1 MKRPYIICH
10 MMASVDGRIDCPM
23 VAQISGEEYYTALDS
38 LGASSKLSGRVTA
51 ALECSAV
58 SEELSVEAVVPSKG
72 SDAVS
77 VKTLPEESVHQAVK
91 SEEYTIVVD
100 THGRLQMA
108 SAEADG
114 HPLLVILSENVSEA
128 HLEML
133 RKNHVSWIATGKN
146 RIDLQRAVEIL
157 AEQFAVSRLILV
169 GGGNINGGF
178 LEAGLVDEVSVMI
191 APGIDG
197 RKGET
202 AVFDGCHWQA
212 DSPYR
217 LKLKSVEQVEG
228 TETIWLRYLCK

>member
-10 MMASVDGRIDCPM
+10 MMTSVDGRIDCPM
-23 VAQISGEEYYTALDS
+23 VAQISGEEYYSALDS
-38 LGASSKLSGRVTA
+38 LGTSSKLSGRVTA

-58 SEELSVEAVVPSKG
+58 SEELSAEAVVSSKDC
-72 SDAVS
+72 DAVS
-77 VKTLPEESVHQAVK
+77 VDALAQETVHQAVK
-91 SEEYTIVVD
+91 SDEYTIVVD
-100 THGRLQMA
+100 THGRLQMS

-114 HPLLVILSENVSEA
+114 HPLLVILSEDVSVA

-146 RIDLQRAVEIL
+146 HIDLQRAVEIL
-157 AEQFAVSRLILV
+157 AGQFEVSRLVLV

-178 LEAGLVDEVSVMI
+178 LEAGLVDEVSLMI
-191 APGIDG
+191 ASGIDG
-197 RKGET
+197 RRGET
-202 AVFDGCHWQA
+202 AVFDGCHWQG
-212 DSPYR
+212 DSPYH

>member
-23 VAQISGEEYYTALDS
+23 VAQISGEEYYTALES
-38 LGASSKLSGRVTA
+38 LGTSSKLSGRVTA

-58 SEELSVEAVVPSKG
+58 SEELFDEAVVSSKRCG
-72 SDAVS
+72 AVS
-77 VKTLPEESVHQAVK
+77 VETLAQESVFRAVK

-108 SAEADG
+108 SGEADG
-114 HPLLVILSENVSEA
+114 HPLLVILSEEVSEA

-133 RKNHVSWIATGKN
+133 RSHNVSWIATGKDS
-146 RIDLQRAVEIL
+146 IDLHRAVEIL
-157 AEQFAVSRLILV
+157 AEQFDVSRLVLV

-191 APGIDG
+191 APGVDG
-197 RKGET
+197 RRGET
-202 AVFDGCHWQA
+202 AVFDGCHWKGDA
-212 DSPYR
+212 PYH
-217 LKLKSVEQVEG
+217 LKLKSVELVEG
-228 TETIWLRYLCK
+228 TETVWLRYLCK

>member
-38 LGASSKLSGRVTA
+38 LGTSSKLSGRVTA

-77 VKTLPEESVHQAVK
+77 VKTLAEESVHQAVK

-133 RKNHVSWIATGKN
+133 RQHNVSWIATGKDHIN
-146 RIDLQRAVEIL
+146 LQRAVEIL
-157 AEQFAVSRLILV
+157 AEQFAVSRLVLV

-212 DSPYR
+212 DSPYH

-228 TETIWLRYLCK
+228 TEIIWLRYQCK